1 MNWDTYQINATE
13 LWYYVIYPILLPIL
27 IPIMIMVIPLISS
40 LIAVI
45 GITYSIGYS
54 IFILLGGLTIIT
66 AIDII
71 VHEKWKTSSVIDL
84 FFKDPILQLY
94 LFSIAACGIYY
105 IINISTSS
113 YASSYVINPTTYEH
127 FDNSPNIAETLQT
140 VQHATQSLQNSLDT
154 LDQATDDTCSV
165 ITGIEKKFIDN
176 ITAPSGDGDP
186 PSKEEAATIKA
197 QKLPGATKQWN
208 QKLQDWA
215 DTHGQ
220 IPVVEC
226 FDSGSL
232 SDLVDANQ
240 QLSNL
245 LASAPVQRV
254 ITQVKRLQTSDLFA
268 QKYIN
273 DLANQFTQQESFDN
287 PTPEPTLE
295 DTITTSN
302 KLVQQANDIEA
313 QIQSILAS
321 TSQLKNN
328 YAALN
333 AKANDPNTVNNL
345 AQSTSS

>member
-1 MNWDTYQINATE
+1 MNWDTYQINTNE

-27 IPIMIMVIPLISS
+27 IPIIIMVIPLISS

-45 GITYSIGYS
+45 GIGYS
-54 IFILLGGLTIIT
+54 IFILLGGFTIIT

-71 VHEKWKTSSVIDL
+71 VHQKWKTSSVIDL

-94 LFSIAACGIYY
+94 LFSIVACGIYY
-105 IINISTSS
+105 IINISTSF

-127 FDNSPNIAETLQT
+127 FDNSPNITSTLQT
-140 VQHATQSLQNSLDT
+140 VQNVTQSLQNSLDT
-154 LDQATDDTCSV
+154 LNQATDDTCSV
-165 ITGIEKKFIDN
+165 ITGIEKKVIDN

-186 PSKEEAATIKA
+186 PSKEEAAAIKA
-197 QKLPGATKQWN
+197 QKLSGATKQWN
-208 QKLQDWA
+208 QTLQDWA

-220 IPVVEC
+220 IPIIEC

-254 ITQVKRLQTSDLFA
+254 TTQIKRLQTSDLFA
-268 QKYIN
+268 QKYIDN
-273 DLANQFTQQESFDN
+273 LVNQFTQQESFDN
-287 PTPEPTLE
+287 PTPDPTPE

-302 KLVQQANDIEA
+302 KLIQQANTIEA

-321 TSQLKNN
+321 TSQLKTN

-345 AQSTSS
+345 AAQSISS